1 MVARRPPIVRT
12 NPNDDVT
19 QSTTPICVAY
29 FSQIAQPAMTVVIA
43 SHLMTSAT
51 RRFLTTALMRTP
63 EAGAVSA
70 AAGPMKPAN
79 RNAEPNHRAPPTM
92 WKSRSTIINGSN
104 EHLPRAEP
112 LR

>member
-1 MVARRPPIVRT
+1 MRT

-29 FSQIAQPAMTVVIA
+29 LSQIAQPAMTVVIA
-43 SHLMTSAT
+43 SHLITSAA
-51 RRFLTTALMRTP
+51 RRFLMTALMTAP
-63 EAGAVSA
+63 DAGTVSA
-70 AAGPMKPAN
+70 AAGPTKPAN

-104 EHLPRAEP
+104 DHLSLGQTLSFTAA
-112 LR
+112 